1 MEKTKGGLALLDEPD
16 EPLGAY
22 LRSVL
27 TREGLLGDGSLG
39 LVLPRLTGPVICQ
52 VYGGV
57 CVDGAAR
64 AALGHLLARRRVWCP
79 WEGLE
84 ELGTGPL
91 GRLTRERL
99 WTLRRSGLVLC
110 PLGQLAR
117 LAAQEAERGSGY
129 GVGTGSRLGVVYPKI
144 RRDVGL

>member
-1 MEKTKGGLALLDEPD
+1 MEKTEGGLALLNEPD

-22 LRSVL
+22 LRCVL
-27 TREGLLGDGSLG
+27 SRAGLLGDGTAG
-39 LVLPRLTGPVICQ
+39 LVLPRLTGTVICQ

-57 CVDGAAR
+57 CTDETAR
-64 AALGHLLARRRVWCP
+64 AALECLLRRRRVWCP

-91 GRLTRERL
+91 GRLVRERL

-110 PLGQLAR
+110 PLGQLAGM
-117 LAAQEAERGSGY
+117 AAQEAEGGSGY
-129 GVGTGSRLGVVYPKI
+129 GAGTSGRFGVVYPKI
-144 RRDVGL
+144 R